1 MTIQDKTKV
10 GKKGE
15 ILPKKDLR
23 EVSGIKPGDEVL
35 IEAHEGQILIKKI
48 YSVDELLKMS
58 IIAEGTAEEIDEEIE
73 EEAKKQQELSE

>member
-1 MTIQDKTKV
+1 MTIHHTTRV

-58 IIAEGTAEEIDEEIE
+58 VIAEGTAEEIEEEIE
-73 EEAKKQQELSE
+73 EEAKNQQELSE